1 MSPAQHSAVIQH
13 LASHVAL
20 EGGHG
25 GHLVRRHRVG
35 LGVAC
40 QELVV
45 VLHSHPD
52 LVGVGGFTLVA
63 QLGQVEVIDR
73 PRVPEDKKRSP
84 GDRVTWPNLKL
95 VR

>member
-1 MSPAQHSAVIQH
+1 M
-13 LASHVAL
+13 AL

-35 LGVAC
+35 LCVAC

-63 QLGQVEVIDR
+63 QLGQVEVIDG
-73 PRVPEDKKRSP
+73 PGTPEDKKRSS
-84 GDRVTWPNLKL
+84 GDRVTWPDLKL